1 MTEVQKQALE
11 APIDP
16 AQETMRYKDASLPV
30 KERVEDLLGRMT
42 LREKVGQLN
51 QRLYGFAAYER
62 KGDTIT
68 LTEETIREAEYF
80 GGLGVVYGLYR
91 ADPWSAK
98 TKENGLTPEYAAK
111 GYIRHLAATCYQS
124 IWQQERHLIRHF
136 IRMRCV
142 CAQDS

>member
-68 LTEETIREAEYF
+68 LTEETI
-80 GGLGVVYGLYR
+80 V
-91 ADPWSAK
+91 K
-98 TKENGLTPEYAAK
+98 
-111 GYIRHLAATCYQS
+111 QS
-124 IWQQERHLIRHF
+124 ILAGLAWYMAYTALTRGRQRLKKTVLHQNMQPKVIICCSAAIWNIPDLAFRF
-136 IRMRCV
+136 Y
-142 CAQDS
+142 

>member
-62 KGDTIT
+62 KGDT
-68 LTEETIREAEYF
+68 RRPF
-80 GGLGVVYGLYR
+80 V
-91 ADPWSAK
+91 K
-98 TKENGLTPEYAAK
+98 
-111 GYIRHLAATCYQS
+111 QS
-124 IWQQERHLIRHF
+124 ILAGLAWYMAYTALTRGRQRLKKTVLHQNMQPKVIICCSAAIWNIPDLAFRF
-136 IRMRCV
+136 Y
-142 CAQDS
+142 